1 MEDVL
6 RAVVLGIVQGVTEF
20 LPVSS
25 SGHLI
30 VTRDLFGWDFSD
42 DLTFDVALHLG
53 TTLALLAFFWREWFG
68 MLRAG
73 LRWAA
78 NGGRGGDADPVYNSR
93 LLSFLVLG
101 SVPAAAVG
109 LVFDSYVEDN
119 VRSPL
124 VVGAMLVAFGA
135 VLFAAE
141 ALGGRRRTVADCGWR
156 DALWIG
162 SAQAISLVP
171 GVSRAGVTISAAL
184 FRGFTRQE
192 AARFSFLLATPVI
205 VGAGAL
211 KVAEALVDG
220 VPRDDLGAIVV
231 GAAAAAAVGWLAIRY
246 LLRLVESGSY
256 APFVAYRL
264 LLGVFVLFYFA
275 A

>member
-20 LPVSS
+20 LPISS

-53 TTLALLAFFWREWFG
+53 TTLALLAFFWREWLR
-68 MLRAG
+68 MVRAG

-78 NGGRGGDADPVYNSR
+78 NGGRGEDADPVYNSR
-93 LLSFLVLG
+93 LLSLLVLG

-141 ALGGRRRTVADCGWR
+141 ALGGRRRTVAHCGWR

-171 GVSRAGVTISAAL
+171 GVSRAGVTIAAAL
-184 FRGFTRQE
+184 SRGFTRQE

-220 VPRDDLGAIVV
+220 VPRDDLGAIIV

-246 LLRLVESGSY
+246 LLRLVESGTY
-256 APFVAYRL
+256 VPFVAYRL
-264 LLGVFVLFYFA
+264 LLGVFVLIYFA
-275 A
+275 V